1 MSRHWR
7 KCRPII
13 INTMH
18 CRCEVS
24 AATQMRRRRQ
34 RERILGSIAIRTASS
49 FLLKPNICRL
59 YFILIGINIDM
70 FKLKCSG
77 NMKNY
82 A

>member
-1 MSRHWR
+1 
-7 KCRPII
+7 
-13 INTMH
+13 
-18 CRCEVS
+18 
-24 AATQMRRRRQ
+24 MRRRRQ